1 MTERR
6 KESDDDGTPRRLT
19 HRLFMIEK
27 AQKHR
32 ILSNFTKNR
41 AFNDSNPPI
50 RQGERRLRLEW
61 SRDGKD

>member
-6 KESDDDGTPRRLT
+6 KKSDDDGTPRRLT

-32 ILSNFTKNR
+32 ISSNFTKNR
-41 AFNDSNPPI
+41 AFNGSNPPKP
-50 RQGERRLRLEW
+50 GEEAAQVGVVG
-61 SRDGKD
+61 DGKD